1 MPGSLRTCLL
11 GRLRNRQTV
20 HARHGRATR
29 GQGASG
35 PRPLRRA
42 ALEPLESR
50 DLLSV
55 GARGLLASASRG
67 IEPSWVQS
75 ASLAVDAPR
84 AAPALTAA
92 ASRAETA
99 SASATQAAASSFTT
113 RAYYDYW
120 KTYQFVRN
128 LDVTRYI
135 RAGTDFTK
143 ADYSPE
149 GIAKRLGK
157 PLEQIDRVYDYDFA
171 KLAEVERRLAG
182 VGRATALRA
191 IFQKVTRGARTDT
204 EKHLKLIKF
213 LHQASFHNG
222 YIQPMYPDGQMVTDP
237 LVLLELGE
245 MRCGHVARVAVD
257 LFAAAGYKGRLV
269 ALDAHTIA
277 EVYYGGRWHYVD
289 ADLFGNGEVVR
300 NPDGSIPSV
309 AELSQNPWRIDQ
321 LAAYW
326 EPTCN
331 NTMQLGGSAYPSYF
345 YFSQALWNAQ
355 QSGRAPYVV
364 RKVASTIQSQYSR
377 FYGWERCVVESY
389 PGRKLYDLP
398 LQYTPGAPQ
407 INQIDCT
414 PADPGTLRVSLS
426 WLPSPDADGDLA
438 GYRVFVSR
446 TSRGWNYDGQSLPA
460 DLMAFKSSTAGWNPS
475 KYTARFTLPRSEVA
489 MIQTTATSVELLFSQ
504 AGDYYITI
512 MPYDVHGQ
520 QVGRTIFPMSEEI
533 RIRHVVS
540 SVASSGSATASGGAG
555 ADAAGSLASL
565 GLSAESLQLAQQ
577 VLSVEG
583 KPAAKAVDA
592 IVGQVGAGGLVALS

>member
-1 MPGSLRTCLL
+1 MSEAFPRPALSVRLPNRRSAQ
-11 GRLRNRQTV
+11 GRD
-20 HARHGRATR
+20 HRATR
-29 GQGASG
+29 GRKSAGF
-35 PRPLRRA
+35 RPVRCA

-55 GARGLLASASRG
+55 GVRGLLASTSRS
-67 IEPSWVQS
+67 IESPQSAWVQS
-75 ASLAVDAPR
+75 ANPSAA
-84 AAPALTAA
+84 AAPAL
-92 ASRAETA
+92 RA
-99 SASATQAAASSFTT
+99 SASRTDPSASTSLSSASQAAVSGFTT

-149 GIAKRLGK
+149 GIARRLGK
-157 PLEQIDRVYDYDFA
+157 PLDQIDRVYDYDFA

-191 IFQKVTRGARTDT
+191 IFQKVTAGARTDT

-345 YFSQALWNAQ
+345 YFSRALWNAQ

-364 RKVASTIQSQYSR
+364 RKVASATQSQYSR
-377 FYGWERCVVESY
+377 FYGWDRCVMEAY

-407 INQIDCT
+407 INRVESALTDT
-414 PADPGTLRVSLS
+414 GSLRVSIG

-446 TSRGWNYDGQSLPA
+446 QSRGWNYDGQSLPA

-475 KYTARFTLPRSEVA
+475 KYAARFTLPRSEVA
-489 MIQTTATSVELLFSQ
+489 MIQTTATSVELLLSQ
-504 AGDYYITI
+504 VGDYYITI

-520 QVGRTIFPMSEEI
+520 QVGRTIYPMSEEI
-533 RIRHVVS
+533 RIRHV
-540 SVASSGSATASGGAG
+540 AS
-555 ADAAGSLASL
+555 AGS
-565 GLSAESLQLAQQ
+565 SAGSLQLAQQ
-577 VLSVEG
+577 VLAAEPQ
-583 KPAAKAVDA
+583 PAAKAADA
-592 IVGQVGAGGLVALS
+592 ILGQVGASGLVTLG